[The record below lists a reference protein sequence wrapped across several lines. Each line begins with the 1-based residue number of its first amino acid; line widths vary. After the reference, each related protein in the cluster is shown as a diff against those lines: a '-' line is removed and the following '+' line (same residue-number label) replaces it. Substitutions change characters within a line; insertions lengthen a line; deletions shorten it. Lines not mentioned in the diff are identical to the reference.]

1 MILLFLLF
9 QQVSSSPVLYA
20 DDSRLLFN
28 LVTPNN
34 WSAEKNTTVTANYES
49 NYYQQDLSLTS
60 YEQQQPVPFEKTPKH
75 LMPYFVESMSTQ
87 NITVNPGE
95 NALLMCVVR
104 NLGEHLVMW
113 RRADQLVP
121 LTIGQQRHVLDERI
135 MADANALTGEWTL
148 AIRNARLAD
157 SAVYLCQ
164 VNAITGDDGS
174 YLERR
179 VQLRVRGNL
188 NDSFSLFLFSFLY
201 YLIHLY
207 WLKLLVESWTFL
219 SLAVPLL
226 VIDAKEVLD
235 DDNNGQL
242 VQRLASVTSLS
253 KPVIYD
259 LLTTI
264 RRPDALSF
272 RTTTIHHRNQRLQRK
287 KQPISRKTP

>member
-188 NDSFSLFLFSFLY
+188 NDSFSIVFSFLY
-201 YLIHLY
+201 YLIHHY
-207 WLKLLVESWTFL
+207 WLKLLVES
-219 SLAVPLL
+219 
-226 VIDAKEVLD
+226 
-235 DDNNGQL
+235 
-242 VQRLASVTSLS
+242 
-253 KPVIYD
+253 
-259 LLTTI
+259 
-264 RRPDALSF
+264 
-272 RTTTIHHRNQRLQRK
+272 
-287 KQPISRKTP
+287 